1 MKTEY
6 IIHSIYKVERCGIL
20 IYDPHVKT
28 RHKDNSGA
36 KTLQLL
42 NRLLERDYL
51 NKIITRREKLFGR
64 RRQDARNNSTQS

>member
-1 MKTEY
+1 MPKLD
-6 IIHSIYKVERCGIL
+6 IKMIA
-20 IYDPHVKT
+20 
-28 RHKDNSGA
+28 GA

-51 NKIITRREKLFGR
+51 NKTITRREKLFGR